1 MTLRSDTC
9 CGHCRLFHE
18 VICLPSSSAYI
29 TVKPYNQTY
38 HFTGVISVTH
48 NLSLKVFEKADAT
61 ELGSCVNGAKNQ
73 PDKVTLTVLETDAAH
88 SAAGWAARM
97 LDILSAV
104 RRDRLLCRVVTPHR
118 TYDDMLLTA
127 VSVTQDEEHPD
138 GWSGDITFTEY
149 IPLVAL
155 ADKKTDDNSSAAK
168 NTGSAAPGKTVSGVA
183 EAVAAGAVA
192 GAGTFVS
199 GCLSLQSGSTLE
211 QKLSLA
217 GIRTDRI
224 RYIV

>member
-1 MTLRSDTC
+1 M
-9 CGHCRLFHE
+9 
-18 VICLPSSSAYI
+18 PSSSAYI

-48 NLSLKVFEKADAT
+48 SLSLKIFEKADTT
-61 ELGSCVNGAKNQ
+61 ELGSFVNGAKNQ
-73 PDKVTLTVLETDAAH
+73 PDKVTLSVLETDAAH
-88 SAAGWAARM
+88 SAAGWSARM
-97 LDILSAV
+97 LDILYTV
-104 RRDRLLCRVVTPHR
+104 KRDRLLCRVVTPHH

-138 GWSGDITFTEY
+138 GWSGEITFTEY

-155 ADKKTDDNSSAAK
+155 ADTKTDDNSSAAK
-168 NTGSAAPGKTVSGVA
+168 NTGSTAPPKTVSGVA
-183 EAVAAGAVA
+183 EALAVGAVA
-192 GAGTFVS
+192 GAGALVT
-199 GCLSLQSGSTLE
+199 GYLSLQSGSTLE

-217 GIRTDRI
+217 GIRTDQV